1 MPGLDQLKQ
10 FSEDVAN
17 LGNELTIREERGEP
31 VIRVPFPVNI
41 SEDDDSDDFVL
52 GMPLPND
59 SIDSDDAIQNDDFS
73 AEGLQNSSPADYS
86 NLPELDSI
94 LNPDPVEAID
104 FSDFPELD
112 AILNPGSQSA
122 AEDLSAVE
130 SLEPVEDFSS
140 DGELDFAVD
149 DGDDNEVSLDLPSF
163 DNLGGDSSEKLGA
176 FDSNNS
182 FNDLDF
188 SNFGSTDSAGGFDLP
203 DFDAPDSSPDFAV
216 DDSDDN
222 EVSLDLPSF
231 DNLGGDSSDNIGD
244 LDLPDFGATDTAS
257 GFDLPDFGATDTA
270 SDLDLPDFDSTDTAS
285 GFDVPDFGTTDTAGG
300 FNVPDFG
307 TTDTASGFDLP
318 DFGATDTASD
328 LDLPDFGTTDTAS
341 GFDLPDFDSTD
352 TASDL
357 DLPDFGATDTASG
370 FDLPDLDSTDTAS
383 GFNVPD
389 FGTTDTASGF
399 NVPDFRT
406 TDTASGF
413 DLPDFDSADTASG
426 FDLPDFDST
435 DTASD
440 LDLPDFSA
448 TDTASG
454 FDLPDF
460 DSTDTAS
467 DLDLPDFGATDTAS
481 DLDLPDFGT
490 TDTASDL
497 DLPDFGTTDTASDLD
512 LSDFGSSDNADE
524 VVTPSDGED
533 RSAIDFGSDGPAQ
546 VATDFATRPVHDADF
561 HTDTGTEDESSE
573 EGIDSFVPETHEIFD
588 APEDPFDGEE
598 PPPDEN
604 FDDFVIPG
612 ISDQAAGMVM
622 AKPKRPSIMG
632 KDGKKEKNT
641 LTDKEYETF
650 LKNLQGY
657 PLNLRVELEKF
668 IVGDEFKDD
677 VVYEVI
683 QKVIKKTSARQLATH
698 LEKLLDISIPVPR
711 EFERRTAAQYEE
723 YKQSAEYQLKNK
735 ILPIAIISVMAA
747 CIMYIIFLFGQNFI
761 YEPLKANSLYKEG
774 YALLDAGAYP
784 QSEMKFNEALEYQQQ
799 KRWFFTYANGYR
811 KHKQYERA
819 RMMYKAG
826 LQRFN
831 QDKGLGLNYAEM
843 ELYDLRNFE
852 NAEIVVR
859 REVLDYHINDSDGL
873 LLLGDIFLEWGDERD
888 ESKYQQAKEVYDDLL
903 ELYGQKDVYLGRLMR
918 YYIRVDDLRNV
929 LQMKEYFYPKK
940 DALNGQDLIELSGY
954 LLDKSA
960 GNIAPADEYL
970 LSSIEDVRELLER
983 AVEAAPNE
991 PESLYNMGL
1000 YFVNANNST
1009 SAKDWLSAALTSFEN
1024 ASYKPRKRLL
1034 RQLNT
1039 FRILGDLDMENKE
1052 YISAEEKYRMGISLF
1067 EKEAEA
1073 GLVGDRNVGQLY
1085 ASLADINYLIIG
1097 DYDEALRNYTIAS
1110 QTQYGTPSVYY
1121 KMGYINYSQ
1130 KKYGDALKLFI
1141 KTADETP
1148 SDTHVLYALGN
1159 VLSSRGDNFAAQGYY
1174 QRLMDILE
1182 QQRTKYTILF
1192 PQVNEEH
1199 EEIVEMYKMGANN
1212 LGVTLYRLSRQTGN
1226 SSMNAEALT
1235 NFTGSLR
1242 AHDALERNQE
1252 TMVRKAGTNLAEQ
1265 NIKYMSQALPEF
1277 EPSIYTEIPALPEGE
1292 RLPK

>member
-112 AILNPGSQSA
+112 AILNPGSKSA

-140 DGELDFAVD
+140 DGGLDFAVD

-573 EGIDSFVPETHEIFD
+573 EGIDSFVSETHEIFD

>member
-1 MPGLDQLKQ
+1 MPGLEQLKQ

-17 LGNELTIREERGEP
+17 LGNELTIREEKGEP
-31 VIRVPFPVNI
+31 IVRIPFPVDI
-41 SEDDDSDDFVL
+41 SEEDDSDDFVL

-59 SIDSDDAIQNDDFS
+59 SNDSEDGAIDELSPATVSEN
-73 AEGLQNSSPADYS
+73 EPADYS
-86 NLPELDSI
+86 SLPELDSL
-94 LNPDPVEAID
+94 LNPEPVAAVD
-104 FSDFPELD
+104 FSEFPELD
-112 AILNPGSQSA
+112 AILNPGSPS
-122 AEDLSAVE
+122 
-130 SLEPVEDFSS
+130 PVE
-140 DGELDFAVD
+140 ELQPLDALDAVD
-149 DGDDNEVSLDLPSF
+149 SVDSVGGFDLP
-163 DNLGGDSSEKLGA
+163 
-176 FDSNNS
+176 
-182 FNDLDF
+182 DF
-188 SNFGSTDSAGGFDLP
+188 GSTDSTDSAGGFDLP
-203 DFDAPDSSPDFAV
+203 DFDSPA
-216 DDSDDN
+216 
-222 EVSLDLPSF
+222 
-231 DNLGGDSSDNIGD
+231 
-244 LDLPDFGATDTAS
+244 
-257 GFDLPDFGATDTA
+257 
-270 SDLDLPDFDSTDTAS
+270 STDS
-285 GFDVPDFGTTDTAGG
+285 
-300 FNVPDFG
+300 
-307 TTDTASGFDLP
+307 
-318 DFGATDTASD
+318 
-328 LDLPDFGTTDTAS
+328 AS
-341 GFDLPDFDSTD
+341 GFDLPDFDSPASTD
-352 TASDL
+352 TA
-357 DLPDFGATDTASG
+357 GG
-370 FDLPDLDSTDTAS
+370 FDLPDFDNAATEDS
-383 GFNVPD
+383 
-389 FGTTDTASGF
+389 
-399 NVPDFRT
+399 
-406 TDTASGF
+406 ASGF
-413 DLPDFDSADTASG
+413 DLPDFDSPASTDTVGGFDLPDFDSAATEDAASGFDLPDFGSTDSTDSAGGFDLPDFDSAATEDSASG
-426 FDLPDFDST
+426 FDLPDFDSP
-435 DTASD
+435 ASAESAGGF
-440 LDLPDFSA
+440 DLPDFDSPASA
-448 TDTASG
+448 DSASG

-460 DSTDTAS
+460 GSTDSTDSAS
-467 DLDLPDFGATDTAS
+467 GFDLPDFGSTDSADSAGGFDLPDFDSPASAESAGGLDLPDFGSTDSTESAGGFDLPDFDSPASEDSAGGFDLPDFDSPASTDTVGGFDLPDFDSAATEDSAS
-481 DLDLPDFGT
+481 GFDLPDFGS
-490 TDTASDL
+490 TDSTDSAGGFDVDNSVAVTASQ
-497 DLPDFGTTDTASDLD
+497 S
-512 LSDFGSSDNADE
+512 
-524 VVTPSDGED
+524 ED
-533 RSAIDFGSDGPAQ
+533 RSAIDFGSDQP
-546 VATDFATRPVHDADF
+546 VKVDMDFATRPVHEADF
-561 HTDTGTEDESSE
+561 HSAPVGDEAALEDELE
-573 EGIDSFVPETHEIFD
+573 AFVPETHEIFD

-598 PPPDEN
+598 PPPDED

-612 ISDQAAGMVM
+612 ISDQAAGMTM
-622 AKPKRPSIMG
+622 AKPKRPTIMG

-641 LTDKEYETF
+641 LSDKEYDTF
-650 LKNLQGY
+650 LKNLRDY

-668 IVGDEFKDD
+668 IVGDEFKDE
-677 VVYEVI
+677 VVFDVI

-723 YKQSAEYQLKNK
+723 YKKSAEYQLKNR
-735 ILPIAIISVMAA
+735 ILPIAIISIMAA

-774 YALLDAGAYP
+774 YALLEEGAYP
-784 QSEMKFNEALEYQQQ
+784 QSEIKFDEALAYQQQ
-799 KRWFFTYANGYR
+799 KRWFFTYADGYR

-819 RMMYKAG
+819 RMMYRAG
-826 LQRFN
+826 LQRFK
-831 QDKGLGLNYAEM
+831 QDKELGLDYAEM

-852 NAEIVVR
+852 NAETVVR

-888 ESKYQQAKEVYDDLL
+888 ESKYQEAKSVYD
-903 ELYGQKDVYLGRLMR
+903 ELIEIYGQKDVYLARLMR

-940 DALNGQDLIELSGY
+940 KALDGQDLIELSGY
-954 LLDKSA
+954 LLDKSS

-1000 YFVNANNST
+1000 YFVNTNNST
-1009 SAKDWLSAALTSFEN
+1009 LAKDWLSAALSSFEN

-1039 FRILGDLDMENKE
+1039 FRLLGDLDVENKE

-1110 QTQYGTPSVYY
+1110 NTQYGTPSVYY

-1130 KKYGDALKLFI
+1130 KKYGEALNLFI
-1141 KTADETP
+1141 KTAGETP

-1174 QRLMDILE
+1174 QRLMDILD

-1235 NFTGSLR
+1235 NFTASIR

-1252 TMVRKAGTNLAEQ
+1252 TLVRKAGTNLAEQ
-1265 NIKYMSQALPEF
+1265 NIKYMSQPQPEF

-1292 RLPK
+1292 HLPK

>member
-140 DGELDFAVD
+140 DGGLDFAVD

-244 LDLPDFGATDTAS
+244 LDLPDFGTTDTAS
-257 GFDLPDFGATDTA
+257 DLDLPDFGATDTS

-285 GFDVPDFGTTDTAGG
+285 GFDLPDFDSA
-300 FNVPDFG
+300 
-307 TTDTASGFDLP
+307 DTASDLDLP

-341 GFDLPDFDSTD
+341 GFDLPDFE
-352 TASDL
+352 
-357 DLPDFGATDTASG
+357 
-370 FDLPDLDSTDTAS
+370 
-383 GFNVPD
+383 
-389 FGTTDTASGF
+389 
-399 NVPDFRT
+399 
-406 TDTASGF
+406 
-413 DLPDFDSADTASG
+413 
-426 FDLPDFDST
+426 ST

-448 TDTASG
+448 TDTAS
-454 FDLPDF
+454 
-460 DSTDTAS
+460 
-467 DLDLPDFGATDTAS
+467 DLDLS
-481 DLDLPDFGT
+481 DLGV
-490 TDTASDL
+490 
-497 DLPDFGTTDTASDLD
+497 TDTASDLD

-533 RSAIDFGSDGPAQ
+533 RSAIDFGSDEPAQ

-612 ISDQAAGMVM
+612 ISDQAAGMTL

-683 QKVIKKTSARQLATH
+683 QKVLKKASARQLATH

-799 KRWFFTYANGYR
+799 KRWFFTYADGYR

-831 QDKGLGLNYAEM
+831 QDKGLGLDYAEM

-1252 TMVRKAGTNLAEQ
+1252 TMVRKAGTNLADQ

>member
-31 VIRVPFPVNI
+31 IIRVPFPVNI
-41 SEDDDSDDFVL
+41 SEEDDSDDFVL
-52 GMPLPND
+52 GMPLQND
-59 SIDSDDAIQNDDFS
+59 SIDSDDTTQNDDLS
-73 AEGLQNSSPADYS
+73 AEGLRDSSPVDYS

-94 LNPDPVEAID
+94 LNPEPVEALD

-112 AILNPGSQSA
+112 AILNPSSQGA
-122 AEDLSAVE
+122 AEELSAVE
-130 SLEPVEDFSS
+130 PLEPVEDFTS
-140 DGELDFAVD
+140 GGGLDFTVD
-149 DGDDNEVSLDLPSF
+149 DEDDNEVSLDLPSF

-182 FNDLDF
+182 FNDLDIPDF
-188 SNFGSTDSAGGFDLP
+188 TNDLNLSNSGSADSTGGFDLP
-203 DFDAPDSSPDFAV
+203 DFDVPNASPDFTV
-216 DDSDDN
+216 DDGDDN

-244 LDLPDFGATDTAS
+244 LDLPDFG
-257 GFDLPDFGATDTA
+257 
-270 SDLDLPDFDSTDTAS
+270 
-285 GFDVPDFGTTDTAGG
+285 
-300 FNVPDFG
+300 
-307 TTDTASGFDLP
+307 
-318 DFGATDTASD
+318 
-328 LDLPDFGTTDTAS
+328 
-341 GFDLPDFDSTD
+341 STD

-357 DLPDFGATDTASG
+357 DLPDFG
-370 FDLPDLDSTDTAS
+370 STDTVS
-383 GFNVPD
+383 D
-389 FGTTDTASGF
+389 L
-399 NVPDFRT
+399 
-406 TDTASGF
+406 
-413 DLPDFDSADTASG
+413 DLPDFG
-426 FDLPDFDST
+426 ST
-435 DTASD
+435 DAASD
-440 LDLPDFSA
+440 LDLPDF
-448 TDTASG
+448 G
-454 FDLPDF
+454 
-460 DSTDTAS
+460 STDTAS
-467 DLDLPDFGATDTAS
+467 DLDLPDFGSTDATSDLDLPDFGSTDTAGDLDLPDFGSTDTAS
-481 DLDLPDFGT
+481 DLDLPDFGST
-490 TDTASDL
+490 DTAGGFDLPDFGSTDTASDL
-497 DLPDFGTTDTASDLD
+497 PDFGSTDTTGEGDVPN
-512 LSDFGSSDNADE
+512 FGSSDNSDE
-524 VVTPSDGED
+524 VITPSDEED

-546 VATDFATRPVHDADF
+546 VDTDFATRPVHDADF
-561 HTDTGTEDESSE
+561 HTESGTEDESSG
-573 EGIDSFVPETHEIFD
+573 EGMDSFVPETHEIFD
-588 APEDPFDGEE
+588 APDDPFDGEE

-622 AKPKRPSIMG
+622 SKPKRPSIMG

-650 LKNLQGY
+650 LKNLRDY

-668 IVGDEFKDD
+668 VVGDEFKDD
-677 VVYEVI
+677 VVYDVI

-711 EFERRTAAQYEE
+711 EFERRTATQYEE
-723 YKQSAEYQLKNK
+723 YKKSAEYQLKNK

-799 KRWFFTYANGYR
+799 KRWFFTYADGYR

-826 LQRFN
+826 LQRFK
-831 QDKGLGLNYAEM
+831 QDKALGLDYAEM

-888 ESKYQQAKEVYDDLL
+888 ESKYEQAKEVYDELL
-903 ELYGQKDVYLGRLMR
+903 ELYGQKDVYLARLMR

-954 LLDKSA
+954 LLDKST

-1009 SAKDWLSAALTSFEN
+1009 LAKDWLSAALTSFEN

-1110 QTQYGTPSVYY
+1110 QTQYATPSVYY

-1235 NFTGSLR
+1235 NFTASLR

-1252 TMVRKAGTNLAEQ
+1252 TLVRKAGTNLAEQ

-1292 RLPK
+1292 SLPK

>member
-17 LGNELTIREERGEP
+17 LGNELTIREEKGEP
-31 VIRVPFPVNI
+31 VVRVPFPVDI
-41 SEDDDSDDFVL
+41 SEEDDSDDFVF
-52 GMPLPND
+52 GMPLQNGAV
-59 SIDSDDAIQNDDFS
+59 DSDDAIQVD
-73 AEGLQNSSPADYS
+73 ESSFRGVQDNAPKDYS
-86 NLPELDSI
+86 NFPELDSL
-94 LNPDPVEAID
+94 LNPEPVRDLD

-112 AILNPGSQSA
+112 AILNPGSQNV
-122 AEDLSAVE
+122 AEELSAVDT
-130 SLEPVEDFSS
+130 LEPVEDFSA
-140 DGELDFAVD
+140 DGGLDFTVD

-163 DNLGGDSSEKLGA
+163 DNLDGESSEKLGA

-203 DFDAPDSSPDFAV
+203 DFDAPNSSPDFAF

-244 LDLPDFGATDTAS
+244 LDLS
-257 GFDLPDFGATDTA
+257 
-270 SDLDLPDFDSTDTAS
+270 
-285 GFDVPDFGTTDTAGG
+285 
-300 FNVPDFG
+300 DFG

-318 DFGATDTASD
+318 DFDSTDTASDLNLPDFGTTDTASDLDLPDFDSTDTASD

-357 DLPDFGATDTASG
+357 DL
-370 FDLPDLDSTDTAS
+370 
-383 GFNVPD
+383 
-389 FGTTDTASGF
+389 
-399 NVPDFRT
+399 
-406 TDTASGF
+406 
-413 DLPDFDSADTASG
+413 
-426 FDLPDFDST
+426 
-435 DTASD
+435 SD
-440 LDLPDFSA
+440 LGS
-448 TDTASG
+448 
-454 FDLPDF
+454 
-460 DSTDTAS
+460 
-467 DLDLPDFGATDTAS
+467 
-481 DLDLPDFGT
+481 
-490 TDTASDL
+490 
-497 DLPDFGTTDTASDLD
+497 TDTASDLD

-533 RSAIDFGSDGPAQ
+533 RSAIDFGSDEPAQ

-612 ISDQAAGMVM
+612 ISDQAAGMTL

-683 QKVIKKTSARQLATH
+683 QKVLKKASARQLATH

-799 KRWFFTYANGYR
+799 KRWFFTYADGYR

-831 QDKGLGLNYAEM
+831 QDKGLGLDYAEM

-1199 EEIVEMYKMGANN
+1199 GEIVEMYKMGANN

-1235 NFTGSLR
+1235 NFTASLR

>member
-41 SEDDDSDDFVL
+41 SEEDDSDDFVL
-52 GMPLPND
+52 GMPLQND
-59 SIDSDDAIQNDDFS
+59 SIDSDETTENNDFS
-73 AEGLQNSSPADYS
+73 AEGLRESRPTDYS
-86 NLPELDSI
+86 SLPELDSI
-94 LNPDPVEAID
+94 LNPEPVEALD

-112 AILNPGSQSA
+112 AILNPRSQGA
-122 AEDLSAVE
+122 TEDLSAME
-130 SLEPVEDFSS
+130 SLEPVEDFTS
-140 DGELDFAVD
+140 DGGPDFTVE

-163 DNLGGDSSEKLGA
+163 DTLGGDFSTKPGA

-182 FNDLDF
+182 FNDLDIPDFTNDLNF
-188 SNFGSTDSAGGFDLP
+188 SNSGSTNSVGDFALP
-203 DFDAPDSSPDFAV
+203 DFDAPHSSPDFSV
-216 DDSDDN
+216 DDGDDN
-222 EVSLDLPSF
+222 EVSLDLPDFGSP
-231 DNLGGDSSDNIGD
+231 DTASD
-244 LDLPDFGATDTAS
+244 LDLPDFGSTDTAGGFGLPDFGSPDTASDLDLPDFGSTDTAS
-257 GFDLPDFGATDTA
+257 GFDLPDFG
-270 SDLDLPDFDSTDTAS
+270 
-285 GFDVPDFGTTDTAGG
+285 
-300 FNVPDFG
+300 
-307 TTDTASGFDLP
+307 
-318 DFGATDTASD
+318 
-328 LDLPDFGTTDTAS
+328 
-341 GFDLPDFDSTD
+341 STD

-357 DLPDFGATDTASG
+357 DLPDFG
-370 FDLPDLDSTDTAS
+370 
-383 GFNVPD
+383 
-389 FGTTDTASGF
+389 
-399 NVPDFRT
+399 
-406 TDTASGF
+406 
-413 DLPDFDSADTASG
+413 
-426 FDLPDFDST
+426 
-435 DTASD
+435 
-440 LDLPDFSA
+440 
-448 TDTASG
+448 
-454 FDLPDF
+454 
-460 DSTDTAS
+460 STDTAS
-467 DLDLPDFGATDTAS
+467 DLDLPDFGSTDIASGFDLPDFGSTDTAS
-481 DLDLPDFGT
+481 DLDLPDFGST
-490 TDTASDL
+490 APASDL
-497 DLPDFGTTDTASDLD
+497 EVPDFGSTDTSGGFDLPDFDSGDN
-512 LSDFGSSDNADE
+512 SSE
-524 VVTPSDGED
+524 VITPSDEED

-561 HTDTGTEDESSE
+561 HTDAGLADEASGE
-573 EGIDSFVPETHEIFD
+573 EIDSFAPETHEIFD
-588 APEDPFDGEE
+588 APDDPFDGEE

-622 AKPKRPSIMG
+622 SKPKRPSFMG

-650 LKNLQGY
+650 LKNLRGY

-677 VVYEVI
+677 VVYDVI

-799 KRWFFTYANGYR
+799 KRWFFTYADGYR

-826 LQRFN
+826 LQRFK
-831 QDKGLGLNYAEM
+831 QDKGLGLDYAEM

-888 ESKYQQAKEVYDDLL
+888 ESKYEQAKEVYDELL
-903 ELYGQKDVYLGRLMR
+903 EIYGQKDIYLARLMR

-929 LQMKEYFYPKK
+929 LQMKEYFYLKK
-940 DALNGQDLIELSGY
+940 DSLGGQDLIELSGY

-983 AVEAAPNE
+983 AVEAAPSE

-1009 SAKDWLSAALTSFEN
+1009 LAQDWLSAALTSFEN

-1039 FRILGDLDMENKE
+1039 YRILGDLDMENKE
-1052 YISAEEKYRMGISLF
+1052 YISAEEKYRMGSSLF

-1097 DYDEALRNYTIAS
+1097 DYDEALRNYSIAS

-1130 KKYGDALKLFI
+1130 KKY
-1141 KTADETP
+1141 
-1148 SDTHVLYALGN
+1148 
-1159 VLSSRGDNFAAQGYY
+1159 
-1174 QRLMDILE
+1174 
-1182 QQRTKYTILF
+1182 
-1192 PQVNEEH
+1192 
-1199 EEIVEMYKMGANN
+1199 
-1212 LGVTLYRLSRQTGN
+1212 
-1226 SSMNAEALT
+1226 
-1235 NFTGSLR
+1235 
-1242 AHDALERNQE
+1242 
-1252 TMVRKAGTNLAEQ
+1252 
-1265 NIKYMSQALPEF
+1265 
-1277 EPSIYTEIPALPEGE
+1277 
-1292 RLPK
+1292 

>member
-140 DGELDFAVD
+140 DGGLDFAVD

-163 DNLGGDSSEKLGA
+163 DNLGGDSSEKMGA

-244 LDLPDFGATDTAS
+244 LDLPDFGATDTS
-257 GFDLPDFGATDTA
+257 
-270 SDLDLPDFDSTDTAS
+270 
-285 GFDVPDFGTTDTAGG
+285 
-300 FNVPDFG
+300 
-307 TTDTASGFDLP
+307 
-318 DFGATDTASD
+318 
-328 LDLPDFGTTDTAS
+328 S

-370 FDLPDLDSTDTAS
+370 FDLPD
-383 GFNVPD
+383 
-389 FGTTDTASGF
+389 
-399 NVPDFRT
+399 
-406 TDTASGF
+406 
-413 DLPDFDSADTASG
+413 FDSA
-426 FDLPDFDST
+426 

-440 LDLPDFSA
+440 LDLPDFGA

-467 DLDLPDFGATDTAS
+467 DLDLPDFSSTDTASDLDFPDFSPTDTAS
-481 DLDLPDFGT
+481 DLDLPDF
-490 TDTASDL
+490 D
-497 DLPDFGTTDTASDLD
+497 TTDTASDLD

-799 KRWFFTYANGYR
+799 KRWFFTYADGYR

>member
-140 DGELDFAVD
+140 DGGLDFAVD

-257 GFDLPDFGATDTA
+257 GFDLPDFDSTDTA
-270 SDLDLPDFDSTDTAS
+270 SDLDLPDFGA
-285 GFDVPDFGTTDTAGG
+285 
-300 FNVPDFG
+300 
-307 TTDTASGFDLP
+307 TDTASGFDLP
-318 DFGATDTASD
+318 DFDSADTASD

-357 DLPDFGATDTASG
+357 DLPDFGTTDTASDL
-370 FDLPDLDSTDTAS
+370 DLPDFDSTDTAS
-383 GFNVPD
+383 GFDVPD
-389 FGTTDTASGF
+389 FGTTDTAG
-399 NVPDFRT
+399 
-406 TDTASGF
+406 GF
-413 DLPDFDSADTASG
+413 DLS
-426 FDLPDFDST
+426 DLDST

-440 LDLPDFSA
+440 LDLPDFGT
-448 TDTASG
+448 TDTASDL
-454 FDLPDF
+454 DLPDL

-481 DLDLPDFGT
+481 DLDLPDF
-490 TDTASDL
+490 S
-497 DLPDFGTTDTASDLD
+497 TTDTASDLD

-799 KRWFFTYANGYR
+799 KRWFFTYADGYR

-991 PESLYNMGL
+991 PESFYNMGL

>member
-31 VIRVPFPVNI
+31 IVRIPFPDNI
-41 SEDDDSDDFVL
+41 SAEDDSDDFVL

-59 SIDSDDAIQNDDFS
+59 SQNSDDEVLDDM
-73 AEGLQNSSPADYS
+73 ASPAEIQETGTVDYS
-86 NLPELDSI
+86 NFPELDSL
-94 LNPDPVEAID
+94 LNPEPAGAMDLSE
-104 FSDFPELD
+104 FPELD
-112 AILNPGSQSA
+112 AILNSDSA
-122 AEDLSAVE
+122 SPAGEDLSLDALDSGD
-130 SLEPVEDFSS
+130 SLSGGFDVPDFDGS
-140 DGELDFAVD
+140 DSADSAG
-149 DGDDNEVSLDLPSF
+149 GYDLPDF
-163 DNLGGDSSEKLGA
+163 GTGDSAGSAGG
-176 FDSNNS
+176 FDVP
-182 FNDLDF
+182 DF
-188 SNFGSTDSAGGFDLP
+188 DGSDSADSAGGFDLP
-203 DFDAPDSSPDFAV
+203 DFDGSDSA
-216 DDSDDN
+216 DSA
-222 EVSLDLPSF
+222 
-231 DNLGGDSSDNIGD
+231 G
-244 LDLPDFGATDTAS
+244 
-257 GFDLPDFGATDTA
+257 GFDLPDFGTE
-270 SDLDLPDFDSTDTAS
+270 DS
-285 GFDVPDFGTTDTAGG
+285 AGSAG
-300 FNVPDFG
+300 
-307 TTDTASGFDLP
+307 
-318 DFGATDTASD
+318 
-328 LDLPDFGTTDTAS
+328 
-341 GFDLPDFDSTD
+341 GFDLPDFDG
-352 TASDL
+352 SDSVGSVA
-357 DLPDFGATDTASG
+357 DLETEDAQSI
-370 FDLPDLDSTDTAS
+370 
-383 GFNVPD
+383 
-389 FGTTDTASGF
+389 
-399 NVPDFRT
+399 
-406 TDTASGF
+406 
-413 DLPDFDSADTASG
+413 
-426 FDLPDFDST
+426 
-435 DTASD
+435 
-440 LDLPDFSA
+440 
-448 TDTASG
+448 
-454 FDLPDF
+454 
-460 DSTDTAS
+460 
-467 DLDLPDFGATDTAS
+467 
-481 DLDLPDFGT
+481 
-490 TDTASDL
+490 
-497 DLPDFGTTDTASDLD
+497 
-512 LSDFGSSDNADE
+512 
-524 VVTPSDGED
+524 VTPLQPED
-533 RSAIDFGSDGPAQ
+533 RAAIDFGSDEPVK
-546 VATDFATRPVHDADF
+546 VATDFATQPVHEADF
-561 HTDTGTEDESSE
+561 HTAPVGENEVQE
-573 EGIDSFVPETHEIFD
+573 EGLESFVPETHEVFD
-588 APEDPFDGEE
+588 APDDPFDGEE

-604 FDDFVIPG
+604 FDDFDIPG
-612 ISDQAAGMVM
+612 FSDQAAGMAM
-622 AKPKRPSIMG
+622 AKPKRAPIMG

-641 LTDKEYETF
+641 LSDKEYETF
-650 LKNLQGY
+650 LKNLRNY

-668 IVGDEFKDD
+668 VVGDEFKDD

-698 LEKLLDISIPVPR
+698 LEKLLDINIPVPR

-723 YKQSAEYQLKNK
+723 YKKSTEYQLKNK
-735 ILPIAIISVMAA
+735 IIPVAIISVMAA
-747 CIMYIIFLFGQNFI
+747 CIIYVIFLFGHNFI
-761 YEPLKANSLYKEG
+761 YEPLRANSLYKEG
-774 YALLDAGAYP
+774 YALLEAGAYP
-784 QSEMKFNEALEYQQQ
+784 QSEIKFDKALEYQQQ
-799 KRWFFTYANGYR
+799 KRWFFTYADGYR
-811 KHKQYERA
+811 RHKQYERA
-819 RMMYKAG
+819 RMMYRAG

-831 QDKGLGLNYAEM
+831 QDKGLGLAYAEM

-852 NAEIVVR
+852 NAETVVR

-888 ESKYQQAKEVYDDLL
+888 ESKYEQAKEVYDELL
-903 ELYGQKDVYLGRLMR
+903 EMYGQKDVYLARLMR

-940 DALNGQDLIELSGY
+940 KALGGQDLIELSGY
-954 LLDKSA
+954 LLDKSS

-1009 SAKDWLSAALTSFEN
+1009 LARDWLSAALASFEN
-1024 ASYKPRKRLL
+1024 ATYKPRKRLL

-1039 FRILGDLDMENKE
+1039 FRLLGDLDMENKE

-1110 QTQYGTPSVYY
+1110 NTQYGTPSVYY

-1192 PQVNEEH
+1192 PQVNDEH
-1199 EEIVEMYKMGANN
+1199 GEIVEMYKVGANN

-1235 NFTGSLR
+1235 NFTASIR

-1252 TMVRKAGTNLAEQ
+1252 TLVRKAGTNLAEQ
-1265 NIKYMSQALPEF
+1265 NIKYMSQSLPEF

-1292 RLPK
+1292 HLPK

>member
-163 DNLGGDSSEKLGA
+163 DNLGGDSSEKLRA

-244 LDLPDFGATDTAS
+244 LDFS
-257 GFDLPDFGATDTA
+257 
-270 SDLDLPDFDSTDTAS
+270 
-285 GFDVPDFGTTDTAGG
+285 DFGT
-300 FNVPDFG
+300 
-307 TTDTASGFDLP
+307 
-318 DFGATDTASD
+318 TDTASD

-357 DLPDFGATDTASG
+357 DLPDFGATDTAS
-370 FDLPDLDSTDTAS
+370 
-383 GFNVPD
+383 
-389 FGTTDTASGF
+389 
-399 NVPDFRT
+399 
-406 TDTASGF
+406 
-413 DLPDFDSADTASG
+413 
-426 FDLPDFDST
+426 
-435 DTASD
+435 
-440 LDLPDFSA
+440 
-448 TDTASG
+448 
-454 FDLPDF
+454 
-460 DSTDTAS
+460 
-467 DLDLPDFGATDTAS
+467 DLDLPDFGA
-481 DLDLPDFGT
+481 
-490 TDTASDL
+490 
-497 DLPDFGTTDTASDLD
+497 TDTASDLD

-799 KRWFFTYANGYR
+799 KRWFFTYADGYR

>member
-140 DGELDFAVD
+140 DGGLDFAVD

-244 LDLPDFGATDTAS
+244 LDFPDFGA
-257 GFDLPDFGATDTA
+257 
-270 SDLDLPDFDSTDTAS
+270 
-285 GFDVPDFGTTDTAGG
+285 
-300 FNVPDFG
+300 
-307 TTDTASGFDLP
+307 
-318 DFGATDTASD
+318 
-328 LDLPDFGTTDTAS
+328 TDTAS

-357 DLPDFGATDTASG
+357 DL
-370 FDLPDLDSTDTAS
+370 
-383 GFNVPD
+383 PD

-413 DLPDFDSADTASG
+413 DLPDFDSADTASDL
-426 FDLPDFDST
+426 DLPDFGTTDTASGFELPDFGAT

-440 LDLPDFSA
+440 LDLPDFGA

-490 TDTASDL
+490 TDTAGGFDLPDFDSTDTASDL
-497 DLPDFGTTDTASDLD
+497 DLPDFGTTDTASDLDLPDFDSTDTASDLDLPDFSTTDTASDLDFPDFGTTDTASDLD

-799 KRWFFTYANGYR
+799 KRWFFTYADGYR

-1235 NFTGSLR
+1235 NFTASLR

>member
-1 MPGLDQLKQ
+1 MPGLEQLKQ

-17 LGNELTIREERGEP
+17 LGKELTIREEKGEP
-31 VIRVPFPVNI
+31 IIRIPFPVDI
-41 SEDDDSDDFVL
+41 SEEDDSDDFVL

-59 SIDSDDAIQNDDFS
+59 SNDSEDGAVDELS
-73 AEGLQNSSPADYS
+73 AATVSENEPADYS
-86 NLPELDSI
+86 SFPELDSL
-94 LNPDPVEAID
+94 LNPEPVAAVD
-104 FSDFPELD
+104 FSEFPELD
-112 AILNPGSQSA
+112 AILNPSS
-122 AEDLSAVE
+122 S
-130 SLEPVEDFSS
+130 SPVE
-140 DGELDFAVD
+140 ELSPLDALDAVD
-149 DGDDNEVSLDLPSF
+149 SVE
-163 DNLGGDSSEKLGA
+163 
-176 FDSNNS
+176 
-182 FNDLDF
+182 
-188 SNFGSTDSAGGFDLP
+188 SAGGFDLP
-203 DFDAPDSSPDFAV
+203 DF
-216 DDSDDN
+216 
-222 EVSLDLPSF
+222 
-231 DNLGGDSSDNIGD
+231 G
-244 LDLPDFGATDTAS
+244 
-257 GFDLPDFGATDTA
+257 
-270 SDLDLPDFDSTDTAS
+270 STDSADS
-285 GFDVPDFGTTDTAGG
+285 VG
-300 FNVPDFG
+300 
-307 TTDTASGFDLP
+307 
-318 DFGATDTASD
+318 
-328 LDLPDFGTTDTAS
+328 
-341 GFDLPDFDSTD
+341 GFDLPDFDSP
-352 TASDL
+352 AS
-357 DLPDFGATDTASG
+357 A
-370 FDLPDLDSTDTAS
+370 DSV
-383 GFNVPD
+383 G
-389 FGTTDTASGF
+389 
-399 NVPDFRT
+399 
-406 TDTASGF
+406 GF
-413 DLPDFDSADTASG
+413 DLPDFDSPASADNAGG
-426 FDLPDFDST
+426 FDLPDFDSL
-435 DTASD
+435 ASAD
-440 LDLPDFSA
+440 SVGGFDLPEFGSTDSADNAGGFDVPDFDSTDSA
-448 TDTASG
+448 DSVGG

-460 DSTDTAS
+460 DSPASADSAGGFDVPDFRSTDSADNAGGFDVPDFDSTDSADS
-467 DLDLPDFGATDTAS
+467 VGGFDLPDFGSTDSADSVGGFDLPNFDSPAS
-481 DLDLPDFGT
+481 TDDVGGFDLPDFDSPASADSAGGFDVPDFGSTDSADNAGGFDLPDFGS
-490 TDTASDL
+490 TDSADSVGGFDVPDFGSTDSADNVGGF
-497 DLPDFGTTDTASDLD
+497 DLPDFGSTASADSVGGFDLP
-512 LSDFGSSDNADE
+512 DFGSTDSADSVGGFDLPDFDSPASADNAGGFDLPDFGSTDSADNAGGFD
-524 VVTPSDGED
+524 VPDFDSTDSTDNAGGFDVPDFDSTDSADSADGFDVAADDSAPITASQPED
-533 RSAIDFGSDGPAQ
+533 RSAIDFGSDQP
-546 VATDFATRPVHDADF
+546 VKVDMDFATRPVHEADF
-561 HTDTGTEDESSE
+561 HSAPTGEDSASEDEL
-573 EGIDSFVPETHEIFD
+573 DAFVPETHEIFD

-598 PPPDEN
+598 PPPDED

-612 ISDQAAGMVM
+612 ISDQAAGMTM
-622 AKPKRPSIMG
+622 AKPKRPVIMG

-641 LTDKEYETF
+641 LSDKEYDTF
-650 LKNLQGY
+650 LKNLRDY

-677 VVYEVI
+677 VVFDVI

-723 YKQSAEYQLKNK
+723 YKKSAEYQLKNR

-774 YALLDAGAYP
+774 YALLEEGAYP
-784 QSEMKFNEALEYQQQ
+784 QSEIKFDEALAYQQQ
-799 KRWFFTYANGYR
+799 KRWFFTYADGYR

-819 RMMYKAG
+819 RMMYRAG
-826 LQRFN
+826 LQRFK
-831 QDKGLGLNYAEM
+831 QDKELGLDYAEM

-852 NAEIVVR
+852 NAETVVR

-888 ESKYQQAKEVYDDLL
+888 EGKYQEAKSVYDELI
-903 ELYGQKDVYLGRLMR
+903 ELYGQKDVYLARLMR

-929 LQMKEYFYPKK
+929 LQMKEYFYPKEK
-940 DALNGQDLIELSGY
+940 ALNGQDLIELSGY
-954 LLDKSA
+954 LLYKSA

-1000 YFVNANNST
+1000 YFVNTNNST
-1009 SAKDWLSAALTSFEN
+1009 LAKDWLSAALTSFEN

-1039 FRILGDLDMENKE
+1039 FRLLGDLDVENKE

-1085 ASLADINYLIIG
+1085 AALADINYLIIG

-1110 QTQYGTPSVYY
+1110 NTQYGTPSVYY

-1130 KKYGDALKLFI
+1130 KKYGEALNLFI
-1141 KTADETP
+1141 KTAGETP

-1174 QRLMDILE
+1174 QRLMDILD

-1235 NFTGSLR
+1235 NFTASIR

-1252 TMVRKAGTNLAEQ
+1252 TLVRKAGTNLAEQ
-1265 NIKYMSQALPEF
+1265 NIKYMSQSQPEF

-1292 RLPK
+1292 QLPK